1 MQRNFFMHAGL
12 TNCEIYDNI
21 SYYNI
26 SRLQVLTTG
35 TGGSVVEHR
44 TVLIW
49 I

>member
-1 MQRNFFMHAGL
+1 
-12 TNCEIYDNI
+12 
-21 SYYNI
+21 
-26 SRLQVLTTG
+26 LQVLTTG